1 MKILLD
7 ENLPHELRLLL
18 VPAHEVFTV
27 AYLDWAALQNGDLLA
42 QAAAAGFDAM
52 VTKDQGI
59 EFEQNLASLRW
70 PSSCYV
76 PRRTGLRTFVRWS
89 RQYSLRL
96 IRYDRVPWSNSAKAS
111 RTWATQETLVHP
123 PIL

>member
-7 ENLPHELRLLL
+7 ENLPHELRLRLI
-18 VPAHEVFTV
+18 PAHEVFTV

-59 EFEQNLASLRW
+59 EFEQNLASLPLAVVVLRAKTNRLEDIR
-70 PSSCYV
+70 PLV
-76 PRRTGLRTFVRWS
+76 PQLLAVL
-89 RQYSLRL
+89 QSLKPRSL
-96 IRYDRVPWSNSAKAS
+96 IRVG
-111 RTWATQETLVHP
+111 
-123 PIL
+123 